1 MFRNNNPLFRGGS
14 LSIIV
19 IEKACLFYGIL
30 LNLYWLLLLPPA
42 PAYYHFIMNQ
52 CSIQYI
58 EVTNLSGNHM
68 QSCYARTQDG

>member
-1 MFRNNNPLFRGGS
+1 MGEFKYYSNRKSMSFLWDFIKPL
-14 LSIIV
+14 LAV
-19 IEKACLFYGIL
+19 TVA
-30 LNLYWLLLLPPA
+30 P

-52 CSIQYI
+52 CSIQYT